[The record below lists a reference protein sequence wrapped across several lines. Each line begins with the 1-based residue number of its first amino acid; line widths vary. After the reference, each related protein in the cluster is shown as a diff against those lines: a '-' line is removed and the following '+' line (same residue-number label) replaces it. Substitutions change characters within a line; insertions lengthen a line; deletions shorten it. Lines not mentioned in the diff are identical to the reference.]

1 MSALP
6 QVGVR
11 QLIRVHGA
19 AGLTALVIFLVAGVE
34 PSAAVPGTLGG
45 LVVALVATLS
55 WRSALTRSG
64 PTVRR
69 PRAPGGAAGWQQR
82 QQAFERWF
90 AQGPRVPDGRRGLPT
105 TYGRDL
111 RVPRPPAAAGRGPAP
126 VDRAAGLAGAL
137 AATLAL
143 AWLCRRRRRR

>member
-1 MSALP
+1 VSALP

-11 QLIRVHGA
+11 QLIRVQGA
-19 AGLTALVIFLVAGVE
+19 AGLAALVIFLVAGVE
-34 PSAAVPGTLGG
+34 PSAAVLGTLGG

-64 PTVRR
+64 PAARR
-69 PRAPGGAAGWQQR
+69 PRAPRGDAGWQQR

-90 AQGPRVPDGRRGLPT
+90 AQGPRAPDGRRGLPT
-105 TYGRDL
+105 TYGRDP
-111 RVPRPPAAAGRGPAP
+111 RGPRPPAAARRWPDP

-143 AWLCRRRRRR
+143 AWLLRRRRR

>member
-34 PSAAVPGTLGG
+34 PSAAVPGALGG
-45 LVVALVATLS
+45 LGVALVATLS
-55 WRSALTRSG
+55 LRFALTRSG
-64 PTVRR
+64 PASRR
-69 PRAPGGAAGWQQR
+69 PRSPGGDAGWRGR

-90 AQGPRVPDGRRGLPT
+90 AQGPHVPDGRRGLPT
-105 TYGRDL
+105 TYGRDA
-111 RVPRPPAAAGRGPAP
+111 RGPRPRAADGRAPVP

-143 AWLCRRRRRR
+143 AWLLRRHRRR